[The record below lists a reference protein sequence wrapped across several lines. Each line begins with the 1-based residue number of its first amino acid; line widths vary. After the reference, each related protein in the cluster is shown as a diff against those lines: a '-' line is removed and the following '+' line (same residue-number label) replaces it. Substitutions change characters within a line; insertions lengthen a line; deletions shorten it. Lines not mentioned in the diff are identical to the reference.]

1 MKDKPPIKKEFTTT
15 GDQRHKHHTENLKTE
30 DENLKIIKSHD
41 DNSRAEEL
49 EKLLN
54 TRESEIKTLQE
65 RLNND
70 KEILYDVISE
80 KKLLNKKIQDLEL
93 KEIDAKLND
102 FQKLQQKHHKTKH
115 RLQVTKNLLD
125 EANKKIDESHHK
137 IDELNIIIEDL
148 KNMGI
153 INHVIGRFP
162 ESYKEYEKN
171 K

>member
-80 KKLLNKKIQDLEL
+80 KKLLNKK
-93 KEIDAKLND
+93 
-102 FQKLQQKHHKTKH
+102 FRT
-115 RLQVTKNLLD
+115 
-125 EANKKIDESHHK
+125 
-137 IDELNIIIEDL
+137 
-148 KNMGI
+148 
-153 INHVIGRFP
+153 
-162 ESYKEYEKN
+162 
-171 K
+171 